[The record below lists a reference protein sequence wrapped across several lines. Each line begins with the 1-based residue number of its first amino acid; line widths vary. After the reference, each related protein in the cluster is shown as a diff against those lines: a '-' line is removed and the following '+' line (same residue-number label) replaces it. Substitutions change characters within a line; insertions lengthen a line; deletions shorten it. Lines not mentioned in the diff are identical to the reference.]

1 MQYVFLVEAIARNSQ
16 NIVWKVSIDGERLE
30 NDRIRRVST
39 DKFYDIVTG
48 EKDAFFKICMVLP
61 KLIDE
66 IINENKELQVGSDTV
81 IDELREKNPD
91 LLKALYILA
100 FKEYEGFNKI

>member
-1 MQYVFLVEAIARNSQ
+1 
-16 NIVWKVSIDGERLE
+16 
-30 NDRIRRVST
+30 
-39 DKFYDIVTG
+39 
-48 EKDAFFKICMVLP
+48 MVLP

-91 LLKALYILA
+91 LLKTLYILA

>member
-1 MQYVFLVEAIARNSQ
+1 M
-16 NIVWKVSIDGERLE
+16 
-30 NDRIRRVST
+30 

-91 LLKALYILA
+91 LLKTLYIS
-100 FKEYEGFNKI
+100 I